1 MTLLSVSARRLITAA
16 LLSISF
22 LPASVMA
29 SEHEKTA
36 GLLGGYTTRNS
47 TAVAGIYFSYRF
59 APYYRVQPSIE
70 YYFRKDGVDG
80 SSSNIDNQFPIAIG
94 AQKRCNFYPLAG
106 FSYSTYSRFLSLA
119 ENKSTNTGED
129 TSRRTNRLG
138 LNAGAGMEWFITPN
152 MRLAVEAKCKL
163 MKNYT
168 GGVFSAAIGYI
179 F

>member
-80 SSSNIDNQFPIAIG
+80 FSFNIDNQFPIAIG

-152 MRLAVEAKCKL
+152 I
-163 MKNYT
+163 T
-168 GGVFSAAIGYI
+168 GF
-179 F
+179 

>member
-80 SSSNIDNQFPIAIG
+80 FSFNIDNQFPIAIG

-106 FSYSTYSRFLSLA
+106 FSFLLPRTKALTPVKTPHAAQTALA
-119 ENKSTNTGED
+119 
-129 TSRRTNRLG
+129 
-138 LNAGAGMEWFITPN
+138 
-152 MRLAVEAKCKL
+152 
-163 MKNYT
+163 
-168 GGVFSAAIGYI
+168 
-179 F
+179 

>member
-16 LLSISF
+16 LISISF

-59 APYYRVQPSIE
+59 APYYRVQTSIE

-80 SSSNIDNQFPIAIG
+80 FSFNIDNQFPIAIG

-152 MRLAVEAKCKL
+152 MRWLSKPNASL
-163 MKNYT
+163 
-168 GGVFSAAIGYI
+168 
-179 F
+179 

>member
-1 MTLLSVSARRLITAA
+1 MNTLSVSVRRLITAA
-16 LLSISF
+16 LLSLSF
-22 LPASVMA
+22 IPGTLMA

-59 APYYRVQPSIE
+59 APYYRMQPSIE
-70 YYFRKDGVDG
+70 YYFRKNNVDG
-80 SSSNIDNQFPIAIG
+80 FSFNLDNQFPIAIG
-94 AQKRCNFYPLAG
+94 GQKRCNFYPLAG
-106 FSYSTYSRFLSLA
+106 FSYSTYSRFLSLV
-119 ENKSTNTGED
+119 ENKSTNNEED

-168 GGVFSAAIGYI
+168 CGVFSAAIGYI

>member
-80 SSSNIDNQFPIAIG
+80 FSFNIDNQFPIAIG

-163 MKNYT
+163 MNNYT

>member
-80 SSSNIDNQFPIAIG
+80 FSFNIDNQFPIAIG

-168 GGVFSAAIGYI
+168 GGVSAAIGYI